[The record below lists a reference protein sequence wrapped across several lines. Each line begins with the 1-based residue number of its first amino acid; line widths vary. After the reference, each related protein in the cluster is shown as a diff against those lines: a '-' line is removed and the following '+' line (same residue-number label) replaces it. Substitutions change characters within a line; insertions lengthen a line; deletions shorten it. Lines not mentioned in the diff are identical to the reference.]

1 MDQSG
6 KTDKDIKI
14 PTHIAVIMD
23 GNRRWARKRL
33 LPAAA
38 GHSAGVEA
46 VHRIVRSCSKL
57 GVKYLTIYAF
67 STENWARAKDEV
79 NALMFLLDKAIR
91 EYVAELME
99 GNVRLVFSGDLSAL
113 PEKTRQSLLDG
124 AARLKDNTGLTLN
137 LALNYGG
144 RQEILAAANKAIAAG
159 IRHLDEETFSS
170 LMYTA
175 GMPDPDLLIRTSG
188 EQRLSNFLLWQ
199 TAYTE
204 FYVTDTLWPDFDE
217 NDLTEAI
224 KSFNKRE
231 IRRGA

>member
-1 MDQSG
+1 MNQSI

-14 PTHIAVIMD
+14 PVHIAVIMD
-23 GNRRWARKRL
+23 GNRRWAKKRL

-57 GVKYLTIYAF
+57 GIRYLTIYAF
-67 STENWARAKDEV
+67 STENWARAKEEV
-79 NALMFLLDKAIR
+79 NALMFLLDKAIK

-99 GNVRLVFSGDLSAL
+99 GNVRLVFSGDLSSL
-113 PEKTRQSLLDG
+113 PEKTRQSLLNG
-124 AARLKDNTGLTLN
+124 AEKLKDNTGLTLN

-144 RQEILAAANKAIAAG
+144 RQEILMAANKAIAAG
-159 IRHLDEETFSS
+159 IKKLDEKTFSS
-170 LMYTA
+170 FLYTA

-204 FYVTDTLWPDFDE
+204 FYMTDALWPDFDE
-217 NDLTEAI
+217 KDLLEALAAF
-224 KSFNKRE
+224 SKRE

>member
-170 LMYTA
+170 FMYTA

>member
-6 KTDKDIKI
+6 KIDKDIKI
-14 PTHIAVIMD
+14 PAHIAVIMD
-23 GNRRWARKRL
+23 GNRRWAKKRMF
-33 LPAAA
+33 PVIA

-46 VHRIVRSCSKL
+46 VHRIVRACSKI
-57 GVKYLTIYAF
+57 GIKYLTIYAF

-79 NALMFLLDKAIR
+79 NSLMFLLDKAIK

-99 GNVRLVFSGDLSAL
+99 GNVRLVFSGDISAL

-124 AARLKDNTGLTLN
+124 AEKLKDNTGLTLN

-144 RQEILAAANKAIAAG
+144 RQEILMAANKAIAAG
-159 IRHLDEETFSS
+159 IKKLDEKTFSS
-170 LMYTA
+170 FLYTA

-204 FYVTDTLWPDFDE
+204 FYMTDALWPDFDE
-217 NDLTEAI
+217 KDLLEAL
-224 KSFNKRE
+224 KAFSKRE

>member
-170 LMYTA
+170 FMYTA

-217 NDLTEAI
+217 NDLIEAI

>member
-217 NDLTEAI
+217 KDLIEAI
-224 KSFNKRE
+224 KAFNKRE

>member
-170 LMYTA
+170 FMYTA

-217 NDLTEAI
+217 KDLIEAI